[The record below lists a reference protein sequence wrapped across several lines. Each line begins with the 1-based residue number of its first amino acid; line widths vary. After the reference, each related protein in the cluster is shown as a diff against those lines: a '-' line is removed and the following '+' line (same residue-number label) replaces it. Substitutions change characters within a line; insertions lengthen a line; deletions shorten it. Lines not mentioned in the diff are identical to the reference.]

1 MTEEDALRAEAAFNR
16 LKHHYFEKYGY
27 RMSCT
32 ADMKDVARRASTWMF
47 VYQFMRGAFA
57 VQYAGMTDAE
67 IEKALEERKSGFE
80 GGMPLGAKLQPADAI
95 RRWLDGERAYQPTVR
110 TEPLFVQLKGKKK
123 LFTTTEMKM
132 EYVGFVF
139 KDCGDRLGFQP
150 GASALNSGRR
160 MAMVTVQRG
169 AERAGFDPAMHAKKM
184 STHQGDGRTSSGRR
198 GSSRRRGA

>member
-132 EYVGFVF
+132 EYVGFVNVRCEYEDF
-139 KDCGDRLGFQP
+139 
-150 GASALNSGRR
+150 
-160 MAMVTVQRG
+160 
-169 AERAGFDPAMHAKKM
+169 ERATP
-184 STHQGDGRTSSGRR
+184 
-198 GSSRRRGA
+198 